1 MQIVGIEKNHYG
13 CFFFNRN
20 RYSFVLVN
28 KKRIAMGFLIVM
40 GVMMALIFVKVF
52 LFN

>member
-20 RYSFVLVN
+20 RYSFVLEN
-28 KKRIAMGFLIVM
+28 KKRIDMGFLIVM
-40 GVMMALIFVKVF
+40 GVMKALIFVKVF